1 MSQTFKLRAGSAA
14 RARAGTWLAT
24 AGLIAITGL
33 FASPARAQTPVPLAE
48 WQFSAGIPLEKLF
61 EPEIPKWQVMVGFG
75 ASLRPRYDGAQ
86 RYHVIAGPTVDIRYR
101 DLFFISTGEGLG
113 VNLVSTPH
121 WRAGVALTYDF
132 GRRGEDD
139 RAHLNGMGNIN
150 FAPEAKLFVEYI
162 VSKDVPL
169 VIRANIRRAL
179 GGSDGWIGDLG
190 AYLPL
195 PGSSEKFYWFAG
207 PTVTFADSR
216 YMNAWFGV
224 SRTQAA
230 ASGYRQYDAGA
241 GIKSYGAGISAMWF
255 IDKHWLATADAGVAQ
270 LVGSAR
276 NSPITQKSTGATFDV
291 SLNYQF

>member
-1 MSQTFKLRAGSAA
+1 MFQSITLRVTRAA
-14 RARAGTWLAT
+14 KAGTSAWLT
-24 AGLIAITGL
+24 AAVVLAMSA
-33 FASPARAQTPVPLAE
+33 FAASPARAQTPVPLAE

-86 RYHVIAGPTVDIRYR
+86 RYHVLAGPTVDIRYR
-101 DLFFISTGEGLG
+101 DRFFISTGEGLG

-132 GRRGEDD
+132 GRRGQDD
-139 RAHLNGMGNIN
+139 PAHLRGMGNIN

-195 PGSSEKFYWFAG
+195 PGSSETFYWFAG

-224 SRTQAA
+224 SPAQAA

-255 IDKHWLATADAGVAQ
+255 IDKHWLATADAGIVQ

-276 NSPITQKSTGATFDV
+276 NSPITQKSTGATFDL
-291 SLNYQF
+291 SLNYLF